1 MQPEGNPLMTI
12 DKTALFCC
20 LDDFCLLYEKAA
32 SRKLLP
38 LSGQRQ
44 REGKLCLSEMM
55 FIMALF
61 HVSEFKHFKAFY
73 TCGVQGKYRDC
84 FAELPSY
91 PRFVELM
98 PRLLLP
104 FSLLIHALRGE
115 ETGFYFAD
123 STKLAVCHNR
133 RISRHRVF
141 RGMAERG
148 KTTMGWF
155 FGFKLHILIND
166 RAEIMAVRITPGNV
180 DDRKPLKAMA
190 KGLKGKLFAD
200 KGYIS
205 KPLFEDLWQ
214 EGLQLITG
222 IRKNMRNHLMPLFD
236 KLMLRAR
243 FILETTLD
251 VLKQVQGLEHSRHRS
266 PINAFV
272 HVLSCIVAY
281 SLKPQKPKI
290 KREISLTAYP

>member
-1 MQPEGNPLMTI
+1 VTTDI
-12 DKTALFCC
+12 TALFCC
-20 LDDFCLLYEKAA
+20 LDDFCQLYQQAV
-32 SRKLLP
+32 SQKLLP
-38 LSGQRQ
+38 TLGQRQ

-73 TCGVQGKYRDC
+73 IYGVEQKHRDC

-115 ETGFYFAD
+115 ETGIYFAD

-141 RGMAERG
+141 RGLAARG
-148 KTTMGWF
+148 NTTMGWF
-155 FGFKLHILIND
+155 FGFKLHIIVND
-166 RAEIMAVRITPGNV
+166 RAEIVAVKITPGNV
-180 DDRKPLKAMA
+180 DDRKPVKAMT
-190 KGLKGKLFAD
+190 KGLKGKLYAD
-200 KGYIS
+200 KGYLS
-205 KPLFEDLWQ
+205 KSLFAGLWQ

-222 IRKNMRNHLMPLFD
+222 IRKTMRNSLMPLFD

-243 FILETTLD
+243 FILETVLD

-266 PINAFV
+266 PVNAFV

-281 SLKPQKPKI
+281 GLKPRKPRF
-290 KREISLTAYP
+290 KRDIRLAAYP

>member
-1 MQPEGNPLMTI
+1 VTTDI
-12 DKTALFCC
+12 TALFCC
-20 LDDFCLLYEKAA
+20 LDDFCQLYEKAA

-55 FIMALF
+55 FIMTLF

-73 TCGVQGKYRDC
+73 IYGVEQKHRDC

-98 PRLLLP
+98 SRLLLP

-115 ETGFYFAD
+115 ETGIYFAD
-123 STKLAVCHNR
+123 STSLACCHNR

-141 RGMAERG
+141 HGLAARG

-155 FGFKLHILIND
+155 FGFKLHIIVND
-166 RAEIMAVRITPGNV
+166 RAEIVAVKITPGNV
-180 DDRKPLKAMA
+180 DDRKPVKAMT
-190 KGLKGKLFAD
+190 KGLKGKLYAD
-200 KGYIS
+200 KGYLS
-205 KPLFEDLWQ
+205 KSLFADLWQ
-214 EGLQLITG
+214 DGLQLITG
-222 IRKNMRNHLMPLFD
+222 IRKNMRNYLMPFFD

-243 FILETTLD
+243 FILETVLD

-266 PINAFV
+266 PVNAFV

-281 SLKPQKPKI
+281 SLKPRKPKI
-290 KREISLTAYP
+290 KRDIRLAAYP

>member
-1 MQPEGNPLMTI
+1 MTI
-12 DKTALFCC
+12 DITALFCC
-20 LDDFCLLYEKAA
+20 LDDFCQLYQRAA
-32 SRKLLP
+32 SQKLLP
-38 LSGQRQ
+38 EPGQRQ

-61 HVSEFKHFKAFY
+61 HMSEFKHFKAFY
-73 TCGVQGKYRDC
+73 IYGVLHKHRDC

-91 PRFVELM
+91 PRFVALM

-115 ETGFYFAD
+115 ETGLYFAD

-141 RGMAERG
+141 HGLAARG

-155 FGFKLHILIND
+155 FGFKLHIISNEK
-166 RAEIMAVRITPGNV
+166 AEIMAVKITPGNA
-180 DDRKPLKAMA
+180 DDRKPIKTITA
-190 KGLKGKLFAD
+190 GLKGKLYAD

-205 KPLFEDLWQ
+205 KSLFADLWQ
-214 EGLQLITG
+214 DGLQLITG
-222 IRKNMRNHLMPLFD
+222 IRKNMRNYLMPLFD

-243 FILETTLD
+243 FILETVFD
-251 VLKQVQGLEHSRHRS
+251 VL
-266 PINAFV
+266 
-272 HVLSCIVAY
+272 
-281 SLKPQKPKI
+281 
-290 KREISLTAYP
+290 

>member
-1 MQPEGNPLMTI
+1 MTI
-12 DKTALFCC
+12 DNTALFCC
-20 LDDFCLLYEKAA
+20 LDDFCQLYQRTA
-32 SRKLLP
+32 SQKLLP
-38 LSGQRQ
+38 APGQRQ

-73 TCGVQGKYRDC
+73 IYGVQQKHRDC
-84 FAELPSY
+84 FRDLPSY
-91 PRFVELM
+91 PRFVALM

-104 FSLLIHALRGE
+104 FSILIHALRGE
-115 ETGFYFAD
+115 ETGLYFAD

-141 RGMAERG
+141 HGLAARG

-155 FGFKLHILIND
+155 FGFKLHIIVND
-166 RAEIMAVRITPGNV
+166 RAEIMAVKITRGND
-180 DDRKPLKAMA
+180 DDRNPIKTMTA
-190 KGLKGKLFAD
+190 GLKGKLYAD

-205 KPLFEDLWQ
+205 KSLFADLWQ
-214 EGLQLITG
+214 DGLQLITG
-222 IRKNMRNHLMPLFD
+222 IRKNMHNYLMPLFD

-243 FILETTLD
+243 FILETVFD

-266 PINAFV
+266 PVNAFV
-272 HVLSCIVAY
+272 HILSCIAAY
-281 SLKPQKPKI
+281 GLKPVKPRI
-290 KREISLTAYP
+290 NSHVNLTAYP

>member
-1 MQPEGNPLMTI
+1 MTTDI
-12 DKTALFCC
+12 TALFCC
-20 LDDFCLLYEKAA
+20 LDDFCQLYEELAA
-32 SRKLLP
+32 QRLLP
-38 LSGQRQ
+38 APGRRQ

-73 TCGVQGKYRDC
+73 LYGIAQKHRNC

-91 PRFVELM
+91 PRFVALM

-104 FSLLIHALRGE
+104 FSLLLHSLRGE
-115 ETGFYFAD
+115 ETGLYFAD
-123 STKLAVCHNR
+123 SSKLAVCHNR

-141 RGMAERG
+141 KGLAARG

-155 FGFKLHILIND
+155 FGFKLHIVVNH
-166 RAEIMAVRITPGNV
+166 RAEIMAVKITPGNV
-180 DDRKPLKAMA
+180 DDRKPVKAIVA
-190 KGLKGKLFAD
+190 GLKGKLYAD

-222 IRKNMRNHLMPLFD
+222 IRKNMRNHLMPLAD

-243 FILETTLD
+243 FILETVLD
-251 VLKQVQGLEHSRHRS
+251 VLKQAHGLEHSRHRS
-266 PINAFV
+266 PANAFV
-272 HVLSCIVAY
+272 HILSCIVAY
-281 SLKPQKPKI
+281 SLKPIKPKI
-290 KREISLTAYP
+290 KTHVTLAAYP

>member
-1 MQPEGNPLMTI
+1 MTI
-12 DKTALFCC
+12 DNTALFCC
-20 LDDFCLLYEKAA
+20 LDDFCQLYQRTA
-32 SRKLLP
+32 SQKLLP
-38 LSGQRQ
+38 APGQRQ

-73 TCGVQGKYRDC
+73 IYGVQQKHRDC
-84 FAELPSY
+84 FRDLPSY
-91 PRFVELM
+91 PRFVALM

-104 FSLLIHALRGE
+104 FSILIHALRGE
-115 ETGFYFAD
+115 ETGLYFAD

-141 RGMAERG
+141 HGLAARG

-155 FGFKLHILIND
+155 FGFKLHIIVND
-166 RAEIMAVRITPGNV
+166 RAEIMAVKITRGND
-180 DDRKPLKAMA
+180 DDRNPIKTMTA
-190 KGLKGKLFAD
+190 GLKGKLYAD

-205 KPLFEDLWQ
+205 KSLFADLWQ
-214 EGLQLITG
+214 DGLQLITG
-222 IRKNMRNHLMPLFD
+222 IRKNMHNYLMPLFD

-243 FILETTLD
+243 FILETVFD

-266 PINAFV
+266 PVNAFV
-272 HVLSCIVAY
+272 HILSCIAAY
-281 SLKPQKPKI
+281 GLKPVKPRI
-290 KREISLTAYP
+290 NGHVNLTAYP